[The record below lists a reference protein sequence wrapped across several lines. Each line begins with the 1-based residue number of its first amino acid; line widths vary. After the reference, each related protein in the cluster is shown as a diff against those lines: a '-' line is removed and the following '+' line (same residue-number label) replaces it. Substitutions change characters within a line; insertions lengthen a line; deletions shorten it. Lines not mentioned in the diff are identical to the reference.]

1 LAYPIRKVQ
10 ENEEGLKVDGTYQL
24 VVYADDVNIWGGN
37 INIVNTTT
45 EALVKASTEVG
56 LKVNIEKT

>member
-1 LAYPIRKVQ
+1 
-10 ENEEGLKVDGTYQL
+10 VDGTYQL